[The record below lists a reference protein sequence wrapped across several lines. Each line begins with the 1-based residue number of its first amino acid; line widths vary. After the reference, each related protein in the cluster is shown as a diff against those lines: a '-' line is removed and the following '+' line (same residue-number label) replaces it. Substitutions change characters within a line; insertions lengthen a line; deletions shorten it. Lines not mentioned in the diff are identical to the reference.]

1 MSAQNDDEFSLDPT
15 APRAQPGPDE
25 RQSHG
30 GSSPPQPHSSS
41 SSSVTVSR
49 QAPEAM
55 HVGIRPQ
62 GMPGFHPAASSA
74 SYYPGAVFA
83 GGAASA
89 APPPGAVPVPRHSYL
104 FEARAPL
111 GFAGVVQQ
119 PQVQH
124 FVQQPQQQQFLPQHG
139 GVPRQPGSAGL
150 PIALETETGLPA
162 SSSPPPVI
170 GGQTS
175 PLVVSSPGAC
185 GSTASAGVP
194 EADGGVYLA
203 SSPPPGGIIVG
214 KTVLMATPEKGDPNA
229 KPLYLAQHS
238 RTPTKVRRE
247 TDNPPN
253 YTDHHVGPLRNEVC
267 TKHEKKRGW
276 YCCWFRKSRQKITA
290 GVYSFA
296 VASACR
302 SCRNYFKHTRRH
314 HIMRAMLKTAVAPS
328 RATGN
333 MKNRNDR
340 FSWAYVS

>member
-119 PQVQH
+119 P
-124 FVQQPQQQQFLPQHG
+124 LC
-139 GVPRQPGSAGL
+139 A
-150 PIALETETGLPA
+150 AA
-162 SSSPPPVI
+162 AAAA
-170 GGQTS
+170 
-175 PLVVSSPGAC
+175 VSSTARWC
-185 GSTASAGVP
+185 AASAGKRR
-194 EADGGVYLA
+194 
-203 SSPPPGGIIVG
+203 PPHRPGNGNRFACFFIAAAG
-214 KTVLMATPEKGDPNA
+214 
-229 KPLYLAQHS
+229 H
-238 RTPTKVRRE
+238 RR
-247 TDNPPN
+247 
-253 YTDHHVGPLRNEVC
+253 
-267 TKHEKKRGW
+267 
-276 YCCWFRKSRQKITA
+276 
-290 GVYSFA
+290 
-296 VASACR
+296 
-302 SCRNYFKHTRRH
+302 
-314 HIMRAMLKTAVAPS
+314 
-328 RATGN
+328 
-333 MKNRNDR
+333 
-340 FSWAYVS
+340 